1 MAVIQTQSRTT
12 VHIVDCMGIR
22 SRGRIYYDFFDVF
35 KMKRCYI
42 FIAIGF
48 AVIWTGGCGTAK
60 TGCPANEAA
69 AIRLKEGGELPRKK
83 GKSQLFPKKMR
94 RKMKWLKR

>member
-1 MAVIQTQSRTT
+1 MIGCTYY
-12 VHIVDCMGIR
+12 
-22 SRGRIYYDFFDVF
+22 IYFNVS
-35 KMKRCYI
+35 KMKKFFY
-42 FIAIGF
+42 FIAMA
-48 AVIWTGGCGTAK
+48 AVVLWASGCGTAK

-69 AIRLKEGGELPRKK
+69 AIKLKEGGELPRKK